1 MSSNTECPHFL
12 GSHINETILGRIL
25 PDVMQ
30 MSFGNQGY
38 DFTSASGD
46 RLDAK
51 SSVLHK
57 KHGNGMWTFYINR
70 NTSADFFVLTAFDNR
85 VSLNI
90 LHMWLIPGDLL
101 NDRRLV
107 GISASTIERWSQWE
121 LPTDAAQRVI
131 DDMRSNGE
139 I

>member
-1 MSSNTECPHFL
+1 
-12 GSHINETILGRIL
+12 
-25 PDVMQ
+25 MQ